1 MIDKLEKIFIPLA
14 EKIGK
19 NRYLLAIRD
28 GFLLTTPLLIIGS
41 FFLLVANFPIP
52 NWVEFWAKFFGDNW
66 TSYMSKPTNATF
78 DIMAIFA
85 VIGIAYSFSREL
97 NVDKLSGA
105 AVALVS
111 WFILM
116 PYSVTDGNVTLPG
129 IPLGWIGSKGIF
141 VGIITAFISV
151 HIYAF
156 VKKKGWMIKMPEG
169 VPPAVTQSFEALVPS
184 AVVLTIFFLISIL
197 FSLTPYGN
205 AFDFIFKCLQGPL
218 QSLGSTVGAVLIAM
232 GFQHVFW
239 FFGINGGSIVGSI
252 MQPILTPLSMEN
264 LAAYQAGN
272 PLPHVINQ
280 QFYDLFTTFGG
291 AGSTL
296 SMVIAMVLF
305 CKSKRIKDLSRI
317 SFAPALFG
325 INEPIIFGLP
335 IVLNPMILIPF
346 LLTPLI
352 NILVS
357 YFVMLSGLVPFC
369 SGVSLPWTTP
379 VIISGFLTTGWR
391 GALLQLILLIGG
403 IFIYM
408 PFVKMMDKQ
417 YIKDEVESVSDS
429 DNAISFDDL

>member
-66 TSYMSKPTNATF
+66 TSYMAKPTNATF

-156 VKKKGWMIKMPEG
+156 V
-169 VPPAVTQSFEALVPS
+169 
-184 AVVLTIFFLISIL
+184 
-197 FSLTPYGN
+197 
-205 AFDFIFKCLQGPL
+205 
-218 QSLGSTVGAVLIAM
+218 
-232 GFQHVFW
+232 
-239 FFGINGGSIVGSI
+239 
-252 MQPILTPLSMEN
+252 
-264 LAAYQAGN
+264 
-272 PLPHVINQ
+272 
-280 QFYDLFTTFGG
+280 
-291 AGSTL
+291 
-296 SMVIAMVLF
+296 
-305 CKSKRIKDLSRI
+305 
-317 SFAPALFG
+317 
-325 INEPIIFGLP
+325 
-335 IVLNPMILIPF
+335 
-346 LLTPLI
+346 
-352 NILVS
+352 
-357 YFVMLSGLVPFC
+357 
-369 SGVSLPWTTP
+369 
-379 VIISGFLTTGWR
+379 
-391 GALLQLILLIGG
+391 
-403 IFIYM
+403 
-408 PFVKMMDKQ
+408 
-417 YIKDEVESVSDS
+417 
-429 DNAISFDDL
+429 